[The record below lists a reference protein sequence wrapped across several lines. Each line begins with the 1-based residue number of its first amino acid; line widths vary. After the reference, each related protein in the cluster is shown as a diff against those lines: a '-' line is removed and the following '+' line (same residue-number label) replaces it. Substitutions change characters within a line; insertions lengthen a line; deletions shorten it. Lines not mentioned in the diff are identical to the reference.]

1 MQGRQIIIA
10 DNQDIMRLGL
20 TTLIHEVLAETAESE
35 VKEVKQTADL
45 VQSLKENPL
54 SVVVIDT
61 AFFQLTSDELQKLS
75 KCFVPTMWILF
86 CESLLF

>member
-54 SVVVIDT
+54 TVVVIDT

-75 KCFVPTMWILF
+75 K
-86 CESLLF
+86 